1 MDAHCAVAIEA
12 LSPSPAGSLDA
23 PKLASAEQTLIC
35 GGQTARVMADMTD
48 DLDSR
53 LRVLVVEDEPS
64 LAEVLSRMLAF
75 DGWQV
80 QASRDAFGAI
90 RAARTFRPHAVV
102 LDIGLPDADGFEV
115 LRAIRDADPGVCVL
129 FLTAR
134 DAVEDRVQGIQA
146 GADDYMTKPFSMV
159 ELSARLRGL
168 LRRAHRVPPAAD
180 AALRVGDL
188 TLDED
193 AREVWRAGRAI
204 ELTATEFEL
213 LRYLMQ
219 NPRRVISKSQI
230 LNQVWNYDFG
240 RDAHVVELYIS
251 YLRKKIDTDL
261 PPMIHTV
268 RGAGYVL
275 KPAS

>member
-1 MDAHCAVAIEA
+1 M
-12 LSPSPAGSLDA
+12 
-23 PKLASAEQTLIC
+23 
-35 GGQTARVMADMTD
+35 MADLAD

-53 LRVLVVEDEPS
+53 LRVLVVEDEPR
-64 LAEVLSRMLAF
+64 LAEVLGRMLAF

-80 QASRDAFGAI
+80 QASQNAFGAI

-115 LRAIRDADPGVCVL
+115 LRAIRETDPGVCVL

-134 DAVEDRVQGIQA
+134 DAVEDRVEGIQA

-159 ELSARLRGL
+159 ELLARLRGL

-219 NPRRVISKSQI
+219 NPRRVVSKSQI

-251 YLRKKIDTDL
+251 YLRKKIDADL

-275 KPAS
+275 KPAP